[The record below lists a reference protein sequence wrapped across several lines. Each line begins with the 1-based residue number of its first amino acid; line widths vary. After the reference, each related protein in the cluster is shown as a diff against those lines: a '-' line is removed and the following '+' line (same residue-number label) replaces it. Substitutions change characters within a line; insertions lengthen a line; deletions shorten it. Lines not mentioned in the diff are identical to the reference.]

1 MIWAV
6 RRLIQLHPELGQIL
20 LGAEAQ
26 YPNLQQASL
35 VLAPTPTPIIATD
48 GAPMVLVPAGS
59 FEMGSNNGFADER
72 PVHDVSLAAFY
83 IDQHEVT
90 NEQYAQCVKAGQ
102 CERPPWEGSYTHES
116 YYGNPQYDKYPVI
129 GITWGQ
135 AGAYCQWRE
144 ARLPTEAEWE
154 KAARG
159 EAGHTYP
166 WGESITCQVANYGGT
181 KEAEGCVGDT
191 TPVGAYPTGASPY
204 GAYDMSGNVLEWTAD
219 WYDINY
225 YAKFHAESGTCLE
238 IFHIFEPQLA
248 SLHFLHDRFAQ
259 RMLRTPLDRGHG
271 GEQIVFVHALESY
284 NVLHTRPAGC
294 DRAGLVEND
303 RADLV

>member
-1 MIWAV
+1 
-6 RRLIQLHPELGQIL
+6 
-20 LGAEAQ
+20 
-26 YPNLQQASL
+26 
-35 VLAPTPTPIIATD
+35 
-48 GAPMVLVPAGS
+48 MVLVPAGS

-90 NEQYAQCVKAGQ
+90 NEQYAQCVEAGQ
-102 CERPPWEGSYTHES
+102 CERPSWEGSYTHDS
-116 YYGNPQYDKYPVI
+116 YYGNPEYDKYPVI

-159 EAGHTYP
+159 EEGHLYP
-166 WGESITCQVANYGGT
+166 WGEIITCQVANYGGT
-181 KEAEGCVGDT
+181 KEAEGCVGDA

-219 WYDINY
+219 WYDSNY
-225 YAKFHAESGTCLE
+225 YAKSPAENPPGPNSG
-238 IFHIFEPQLA
+238 
-248 SLHFLHDRFAQ
+248 SGKV
-259 RMLRTPLDRGHG
+259 LRG
-271 GEQIVFVHALESY
+271 GSWIHPDN
-284 NVLHTRPAGC
+284 NV
-294 DRAGLVEND
+294 RAPYRIIGDPGNQSTLIGFRCGRSAPE
-303 RADLV
+303 